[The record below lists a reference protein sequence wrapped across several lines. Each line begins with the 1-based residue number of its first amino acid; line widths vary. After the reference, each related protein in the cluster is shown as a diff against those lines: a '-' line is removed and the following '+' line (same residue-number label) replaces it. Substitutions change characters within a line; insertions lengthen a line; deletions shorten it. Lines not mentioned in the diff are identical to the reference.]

1 MRPSLEDDEEMVMEL
16 NELERRVL
24 DALFPPGDP
33 RREPL
38 FAALQDELSFRDPAK
53 QSLVDQ
59 YLSRQWCV
67 ENLVL
72 PLELLDNDGVLI
84 AIGNFSYLAT
94 IGDFI
99 RQRFQGLK
107 CQFVEMPADE
117 LLPRLDAS

>member
-1 MRPSLEDDEEMVMEL
+1 MTLPTAAS
-16 NELERRVL
+16 
-24 DALFPPGDP
+24 P
-33 RREPL
+33 RQHASKPE
-38 FAALQDELSFRDPAK
+38 DELSFRDPGK
-53 QSLVDQ
+53 QSLVDL

-72 PLELLDNDGVLI
+72 PLERLDNDGVLI

-117 LLPRLDAS
+117 LLRRLDAS

>member
-1 MRPSLEDDEEMVMEL
+1 MEL
-16 NELERRVL
+16 SDLEQRIL

-33 RREPL
+33 RRDPVL
-38 FAALQDELSFRDPAK
+38 AALNGEGGLRDVPR
-53 QSLVDQ
+53 QGLVDR
-59 YLSRQWCV
+59 YLSRRWCV

-72 PLELLDNDGVLI
+72 PLELLEDDGVLI

-117 LLPRLDAS
+117 LLRRLDAS

>member
-1 MRPSLEDDEEMVMEL
+1 MEL
-16 NELERRVL
+16 SDLEKRVL

-33 RREPL
+33 RRDPVLAVLNGEGG
-38 FAALQDELSFRDPAK
+38 FAEVPK
-53 QSLVDQ
+53 QGLVDR

-72 PLELLDNDGVLI
+72 PLELLPDDGVLI

-117 LLPRLDAS
+117 LLRRLDAS

>member
-1 MRPSLEDDEEMVMEL
+1 MAAELTPLEQRM
-16 NELERRVL
+16 L
-24 DALFPPGDP
+24 DALFPQGDP
-33 RREPL
+33 RREPVL
-38 FAALQDELSFRDPAK
+38 AALSGDLSFRETPKHD
-53 QSLVDQ
+53 LVDQ

-72 PLELLDNDGVLI
+72 PLELLPEEGVLI

-117 LLPRLDAS
+117 LLRRLNAG

>member
-1 MRPSLEDDEEMVMEL
+1 MEL
-16 NELERRVL
+16 SDLEKRVL

-33 RREPL
+33 RR
-38 FAALQDELSFRDPAK
+38 DPVLAVLNGEGGFVEVPK
-53 QSLVDQ
+53 QGLVDR

-72 PLELLDNDGVLI
+72 PLELLPDDGVLI

-117 LLPRLDAS
+117 LLRRLDAS